1 MFFYIFIL
9 DIMTELTTDTNKQM
23 NAKLFIKGILD
34 HPENETQSTT
44 LHQLLYNEIYEYFVM
59 NNNKPTKIDLEMI
72 EYLSPKKV
80 IDNNS
85 LRDVIKYLLLF
96 TYKANANEIKNH
108 KKINDS
114 LEKIQAQLTA
124 LLKIHEKPAD
134 PVGS

>member
-1 MFFYIFIL
+1 MFFYIFII
-9 DIMTELTTDTNKQM
+9 DIMTELTTDTIKNT

-34 HPENETQSTT
+34 YPENDTSTT
-44 LHQLLYNEIYEYFVM
+44 LHQLLYNEIYEYFIM

-80 IDNNS
+80 LNNNS
-85 LRDVIKYLLLF
+85 IRDVIKYLLLF

-114 LEKIQAQLTA
+114 LEKIQEQLTT
-124 LLKIHEKPAD
+124 LLKLHEKPE
-134 PVGS
+134 PSTVS